1 MSDQT
6 QENNWIRACAVA
18 DVKPGGAIAVRGT
31 PSIALFNVDGEFY
44 ATDEMC
50 SHGES
55 SLVDGYIEDGT
66 VECAFHYAVFSI
78 RDGSVLA
85 APATDALNT
94 YETRV
99 TDGEVFVNA
108 VCRVS
113 RAGCPG
119 SCRTSN

>member
-1 MSDQT
+1 
-6 QENNWIRACAVA
+6 
-18 DVKPGGAIAVRGT
+18 
-31 PSIALFNVDGEFY
+31 DGQFY

-55 SLVDGYIEDGT
+55 SLVDGFIENGT

-78 RDGSVLA
+78 KDGSVLA
-85 APATDALNT
+85 EPATEPLST

-108 VCRVS
+108 VRRGP
-113 RAGCPG
+113 RAACPG
-119 SCRTSN
+119 TCGASAACGTGERN